1 MFSQFIDKIEMR
13 EIDWDIKISRFI
25 KTNYNK
31 IQLFYDPNHP
41 TNELIY
47 YITSNLFSILSLD
60 EVDLKR
66 FNILKLDSYEMPI
79 YSAVKRGLNLNY
91 TYKYLRC
98 YSMNTLSLS
107 AMSLE
112 EYVQQYINWNCILE
126 EKD

>member
-1 MFSQFIDKIEMR
+1 MR